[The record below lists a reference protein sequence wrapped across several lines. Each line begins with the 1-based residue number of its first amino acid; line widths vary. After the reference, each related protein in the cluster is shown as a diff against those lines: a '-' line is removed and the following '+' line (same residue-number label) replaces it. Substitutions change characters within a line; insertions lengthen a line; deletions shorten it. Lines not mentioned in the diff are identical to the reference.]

1 MIATIIIIVLFA
13 ANLGIAMCR
22 HGAPKEGR
30 YNFWMTLAS
39 VALYTVLLY
48 YAGLFDKFIK

>member
-13 ANLGIAMCR
+13 TNLGIALAK
-22 HGAPKEGR
+22 HKEPKEGE

-39 VALYTVLLY
+39 VIIYIVLLY